1 MVIAKGKYF
10 LYTCSMKK
18 RSPTVCP
25 IVFSLDIFG
34 DKWSLV
40 ILRDILMRDK
50 SHFRELLASEEKI
63 ASNILADR
71 LESLVKDGLLT
82 REEDPS
88 NKSAAIYKPT
98 KKALELLP
106 MLFELMRWG
115 IAYNPGVDTSG
126 PVMSQLL
133 DDPDGLHAGIL
144 QKFGHAAGQR
154 KGEYGARVRA
164 GHRRLKKRAALSA
177 SLRL

>member
-1 MVIAKGKYF
+1 MVAKGKHF
-10 LYTCSMKK
+10 LYIYDVKK

-40 ILRDILMRDK
+40 ILRDILMRNK
-50 SHFRELLASEEKI
+50 SHFRELQASEEKI
-63 ASNILADR
+63 ASNILSDR

-82 REEDPS
+82 KEEDPS

-98 KKALELLP
+98 KKAVELLP

-115 IAYNPGVDTSG
+115 IAYNPEVDTSG

-133 DDPDGLHAGIL
+133 HDPDGLQAGIL
-144 QKFGHAAGQR
+144 QKFGHAAGRR
-154 KGEYGARVRA
+154 KGHHGARARA
-164 GHRRLKKRAALSA
+164 GADG
-177 SLRL
+177 

>member
-1 MVIAKGKYF
+1 M
-10 LYTCSMKK
+10 
-18 RSPTVCP
+18 
-25 IVFSLDIFG
+25 FSLDVFG

-63 ASNILADR
+63 ASNILSDR

-82 REEDPS
+82 KEDDPS
-88 NKSAAIYKPT
+88 NRSAAIYKPT

-115 IAYNPGVDTSG
+115 IAYNPNADTSG
-126 PVMSQLL
+126 PVMRQLL
-133 DDPDGLHAGIL
+133 EDPDGL
-144 QKFGHAAGQR
+144 
-154 KGEYGARVRA
+154 GARSVKSFSASA
-164 GHRRLKKRAALSA
+164 GTSRVHRRPVSSR
-177 SLRL
+177 